1 MRVLMATPE
10 IYGLAKTGGLGDVSA
25 ALPAALAELG
35 AETRVLLPA
44 YPQALDAI
52 EGRRTVA
59 RLGDPLGVGQTRLL
73 GGRIAPGGQSVWLVD
88 CPELFRRAGG
98 LYQDATGADWPDN
111 HLRFALLARV
121 GAMLCEPTSPA
132 R

>member
-52 EGRRTVA
+52 EGGRTVA
-59 RLGDPLGVGQTRLL
+59 RLGDPLGGGETHLL
-73 GGRIAPGGQSVWLVD
+73 GGRIAPGG
-88 CPELFRRAGG
+88 A
-98 LYQDATGADWPDN
+98 
-111 HLRFALLARV
+111 
-121 GAMLCEPTSPA
+121 PA
-132 R
+132 RRGGRPGRGSGARGGGPGARGRAPC